1 MLHFFFP
8 QNFSWGL
15 GRGNVIL
22 LKKLVKNF
30 FRYLDHD
37 YLTAA
42 YSDPKYRLMN
52 RCPILSQLRL
62 EGTENN
68 IVQIQD
74 INHQQTLALQ
84 EAVVQPGLD

>member
-15 GRGNVIL
+15 GRENVTL

-30 FRYLDHD
+30 FRYLDHN
-37 YLTAA
+37 YLAAA
-42 YSDPKYRLMN
+42 YSDPEYRLMN
-52 RCPILSQLRL
+52 RCTILNQLRF

-68 IVQIQD
+68 TGHIKD
-74 INHQQTLALQ
+74 INHQQTLAL
-84 EAVVQPGLD
+84 